1 MATAAELAAEAVR
14 LAQDLPDEARALVDA
29 AMRADPD
36 RADHSVA
43 ALCQQALGMAARIQG
58 RMAEAVTHLEEATRL
73 ADAAELRELAAK
85 VRVSLASAYAY
96 QGNTAASLAALDQ
109 AEPWLQGADQALVD
123 FQRAFLLSRQGRADE
138 ALPLY
143 ERALRVFRRIGDRLR
158 QARVLNNRG
167 LLLLERGLIR
177 QADRDLARA
186 ERLFEDLDIP
196 ASAATTSMNRGLAAA
211 KSGDLPTALALY
223 DRAAD
228 RLSGVGLQLGQ
239 LRHGRCEALLS
250 AGLVLEA
257 RTLSR
262 ALVGELRDNG
272 VGVDLAEALLMES
285 HAALLVGDADEARV
299 AADEALDLF
308 VRQHRPG
315 WIGLARHAVVRA
327 AWGAGSRGAGTFAA
341 AQQAA
346 RELEDVG
353 LAAPAVDARIIAAR
367 IALEGGRVDEARAEL
382 AGVAGGRRAGTADLR
397 ARAWHADALLRLAD
411 GDRRGADAALRAG
424 LRVVER
430 QRASLGASELRSHL
444 SIHIEE
450 SACLGLR
457 LAISAGHPGP
467 VLAWMERL
475 RGNALHYRPVRPP
488 DDGVLADELTELRS
502 VVAELEGAAMS
513 GRPTAPIVRH
523 QVQLEEAIRR
533 RVLRRRGDGQGPP
546 AAPRPRLAELHHALG
561 NRALVELAVL
571 DDTLHGVVLAAGV
584 ARVVPLAP
592 IDVID
597 SHFAQIL
604 FALRRIANQREAT
617 AGRAAATASLRSSAL
632 EIDRLLLGPLG
643 AFLGE
648 RALVIAPTG
657 ALHAFPW
664 SILPSCRGRPVTVV
678 PSASIW
684 YRSATAVHPGGGPG
698 TAVHPGGGG
707 ADPSSTLLVAG
718 PGLANAASEV
728 GALAQLY
735 PGATRLTGRRATVA
749 AVLKRLN
756 GAPLVHLAAHG
767 SFRADNP
774 LFSSLALADGPLTVY
789 DLERLDRAPDVIVLS
804 ACQSGLSA
812 VRPGDELMGL
822 AAVLFSLGTRTLV
835 ASVIPVPD
843 AATER
848 L

>member
-1 MATAAELAAEAVR
+1 
-14 LAQDLPDEARALVDA
+14 
-29 AMRADPD
+29 
-36 RADHSVA
+36 
-43 ALCQQALGMAARIQG
+43 
-58 RMAEAVTHLEEATRL
+58 
-73 ADAAELRELAAK
+73 
-85 VRVSLASAYAY
+85 
-96 QGNTAASLAALDQ
+96 
-109 AEPWLQGADQALVD
+109 
-123 FQRAFLLSRQGRADE
+123 
-138 ALPLY
+138 
-143 ERALRVFRRIGDRLR
+143 
-158 QARVLNNRG
+158 
-167 LLLLERGLIR
+167 
-177 QADRDLARA
+177 
-186 ERLFEDLDIP
+186 
-196 ASAATTSMNRGLAAA
+196 
-211 KSGDLPTALALY
+211 
-223 DRAAD
+223 
-228 RLSGVGLQLGQ
+228 
-239 LRHGRCEALLS
+239 
-250 AGLVLEA
+250 
-257 RTLSR
+257 
-262 ALVGELRDNG
+262 LVG
-272 VGVDLAEALLMES
+272 V
-285 HAALLVGDADEARV
+285 
-299 AADEALDLF
+299 
-308 VRQHRPG
+308 
-315 WIGLARHAVVRA
+315 
-327 AWGAGSRGAGTFAA
+327 T
-341 AQQAA
+341 
-346 RELEDVG
+346 
-353 LAAPAVDARIIAAR
+353 
-367 IALEGGRVDEARAEL
+367 
-382 AGVAGGRRAGTADLR
+382 GRRRTGTADLR
-397 ARAWHADALLRLAD
+397 ARAWHADALLRLAH

-444 SIHIEE
+444 SIHVEE

-475 RGNALHYRPVRPP
+475 RANALHYRPVRPP
-488 DDGVLADELTELRS
+488 DDDVLADELTELRS

-513 GRPTAPIVRH
+513 GRPTAPILRH
-523 QVQLEEAIRR
+523 QVQLEGAIRQ
-533 RVLRRRGDGQGPP
+533 RVLRRKGDGHGQS
-546 AAPRPRLAELHHALG
+546 AAPRPGLSELHDALG
-561 NRALVELAVL
+561 ERALVELAVL

-604 FALRRIANQREAT
+604 FALRRIAHQREAT

-632 EIDRLLLGPLG
+632 EIDRLLLAPLG

-684 YRSATAVHPGGGPG
+684 YRSATAPYP
-698 TAVHPGGGG
+698 GG

-718 PGLANAASEV
+718 PGLSNAASEV
-728 GALAQLY
+728 GALALQY
-735 PGATRLTGRRATVA
+735 PGATRLTGRRATAA

-848 L
+848 LMVTFHRLLSDGRSASAALAATQSQTQGDDEAGEVAAAAGFVCFGEG